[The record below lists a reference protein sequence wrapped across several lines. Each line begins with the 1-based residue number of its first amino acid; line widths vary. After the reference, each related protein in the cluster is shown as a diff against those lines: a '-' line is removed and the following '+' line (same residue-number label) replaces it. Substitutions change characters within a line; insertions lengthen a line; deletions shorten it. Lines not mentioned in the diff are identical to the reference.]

1 MQQRFNNIVITKWH
15 KMCYNKAMNKVM
27 FMAVLVALGLI
38 ITGSS
43 TALAKESKT
52 KNAEKVIHALKK
64 LDLYDPAMKDAI
76 MFVDERI
83 NDGYLEIADEEILG
97 YQAKL
102 QYDIDD
108 FELDNLELKFKDPQR
123 PNYEFVATPSGAM
136 LRYSTE
142 F

>member
-1 MQQRFNNIVITKWH
+1 
-15 KMCYNKAMNKVM
+15 MNKVM